1 MTEKS
6 AQIRDRIGFGTGHLS
21 AQMGRSTAVRLVHA
35 AMDAGL
41 THIDTARLYGE
52 GAAEGHVG
60 EALRGRRGQVFLV
73 SKAGILPAQNSVSR
87 RAINKVLTRGRA
99 LPGGAAILPEPKWA
113 EPRFGAFGLKEL
125 RASLDTTLEE
135 LGTDYLDLFL
145 LHEVELAHLNS
156 GEVIAMLD
164 DWKKQ
169 GSIRFYGI
177 ASTPDQT
184 REILDSGAEF
194 RYVQTAASI
203 FDRNVKEF
211 SRGDHTLITHSWL
224 GAAMARF
231 RRAFEMDPGMADKA
245 ARVLYTDVRKPDQLA
260 QCLLQHALESNA
272 AGKVL
277 FSTSHPARI
286 MEMVR
291 AAESREL
298 TQDQRVGLA
307 CVART
312 VRTMTADQG

>member
-1 MTEKS
+1 MTDKS
-6 AQIRDRIGFGTGHLS
+6 TQLRDRIGFGTGHLNPHL
-21 AQMGRSTAVRLVHA
+21 GRSNAVRLIHA
-35 AMDAGL
+35 AMDAGV

-52 GAAEGHVG
+52 GEAEDYIG
-60 EALRGRRGQVFLV
+60 EALKGRRNQVFLV

-87 RAINKVLTRGRA
+87 RVVNKLLTRGRA
-99 LPGGAAILPEPKWA
+99 LPGGTAILPKPTWA
-113 EPRFGAFGLKEL
+113 EPRFGAFGVKEL
-125 RASLDTTLEE
+125 RASLDATLEK

-145 LHEVELAHLNS
+145 LHEVDLAHLDS
-156 GEVIAMLD
+156 GEVVGMLEE
-164 DWKKQ
+164 WKKQ

-194 RYVQTAASI
+194 DYVQTAASI

-211 SRGDHTLITHSWL
+211 SHGDHMLITHSWL

-231 RRAFEMDPGMADKA
+231 RRAFEMDPAMADKA

-260 QCLLQHALESNA
+260 QCLLRHALDANSD
-272 AGKVL
+272 GRVL

-286 MEMVR
+286 MDMVR
-291 AAESREL
+291 AAESGEL

-312 VRTMTADQG
+312 VRAMTADQD